1 MPNKNIRQH
10 GVALDIALFACQS
23 DTEMVSEFRR
33 YVLRQFGVHIGRIDA
48 FTQYP
53 GDEYDFCLL
62 YKNTRCYVL
71 SESLNKAFLRVF
83 AGLVNGLIVR
93 LKGEFERID
102 YRVLRHYHQQLNQH
116 PQPLPSAA
124 KLAFCRDYL
133 GVNNSLAMLACL
145 LADNTGLDESQQ
157 RLGISRQTLRTYT
170 QRLVKQCAARDKHHL
185 LLQLKEGPLPWL
197 Q

>member
-1 MPNKNIRQH
+1 M
-10 GVALDIALFACQS
+10 LC
-23 DTEMVSEFRR
+23 
-33 YVLRQFGVHIGRIDA
+33 
-48 FTQYP
+48 
-53 GDEYDFCLL
+53 
-62 YKNTRCYVL
+62 
-71 SESLNKAFLRVF
+71 ESLNKAFLRVF
-83 AGLVNGLIVR
+83 TGLVNGLIVR

-157 RLGISRQTLRTYT
+157 RLGISRQTLRTYI
-170 QRLVKQCAARDKHHL
+170 QRLVKQCAVQDKHHL

>member
-1 MPNKNIRQH
+1 MPNNKIRQH

-33 YVLRQFGVHIGRIDA
+33 YVLRQFGVTVGRMQA

-62 YKNTRCYVL
+62 HDNTRCYVF
-71 SESLNKAFLRVF
+71 SESLNQTFLHAF
-83 AGLVNGLIVR
+83 AGLVSLLIVR
-93 LKGEFERID
+93 LKDEFERVD
-102 YRVLRHYHQQLNQH
+102 HRVIRHYHQQLKQH
-116 PQPLPSAA
+116 PQPFPSAA

-157 RLGISRQTLRTYT
+157 RLGISRQTLRTYI
-170 QRLVKQCAARDKHHL
+170 QRLVKQCAVQDKHHL